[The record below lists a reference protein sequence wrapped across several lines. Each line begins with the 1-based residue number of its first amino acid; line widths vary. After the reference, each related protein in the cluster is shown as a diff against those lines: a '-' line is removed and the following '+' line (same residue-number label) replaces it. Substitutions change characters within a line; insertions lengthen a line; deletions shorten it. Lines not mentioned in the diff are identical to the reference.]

1 VLKRISLLVALGLL
15 TATIFGAAPAINEW
29 ANKVAD
35 TMTVDSQY
43 SGGSWELVD
52 SIIVIKTDTC
62 YTLYTIEGTA
72 LLGYNDKL
80 YVGFIDGAGDPTA
93 NPSDTL
99 IVRSPATYS
108 IDIAYVSFRFT
119 YLDSLVSQTD
129 ANDTIYFVLAVG
141 GSAPSERV
149 MVEDIILTA
158 TVLDFNAAGVV
169 GE

>member
-1 VLKRISLLVALGLL
+1 MLKRIALLVALGLL
-15 TATIFGAAPAINEW
+15 AATIFSAAPSTNNW

-52 SIIVIKTDTC
+52 SIIVIKDDTC

-80 YVGFIDGAGDPTA
+80 YVGFIDGGGDPTA
-93 NPSDTL
+93 NPGDTL
-99 IVRSPATYS
+99 IVRSPAVQS
-108 IDIAYVSFRFT
+108 IDLAYVSFKFT
-119 YLDSLVSQTD
+119 YLDSLVSQTP

-141 GSAPSERV
+141 GSAASEKV

-158 TVLDFNAAGVV
+158 TVLDFSAAGVV